1 MKENNVIATNIVE
14 DRHNLKFGGRHVSP
28 DENGIFKTEKQ
39 MGSVEVCDTGWVKN
53 QITPEEL
60 EQKIEVTETD
70 IDYIKKE
77 TERLELDINEL
88 KLKIN
93 KKIV

>member
-1 MKENNVIATNIVE
+1 
-14 DRHNLKFGGRHVSP
+14 
-28 DENGIFKTEKQ
+28 

>member
-1 MKENNVIATNIVE
+1 MI
-14 DRHNLKFGGRHVSP
+14 
-28 DENGIFKTEKQ
+28 
-39 MGSVEVCDTGWVKN
+39 MGSAEICDAGWGKN

-77 TERLELDINEL
+77 IERLELEIHEL
-88 KLKIN
+88 KFKIN
-93 KKIV
+93 TKIV

>member
-1 MKENNVIATNIVE
+1 MI
-14 DRHNLKFGGRHVSP
+14 
-28 DENGIFKTEKQ
+28 
-39 MGSVEVCDTGWVKN
+39 MGSVAGWGKN

-77 TERLELDINEL
+77 IERLELEIHEL
-88 KLKIN
+88 KFKIN
-93 KKIV
+93 TKIV